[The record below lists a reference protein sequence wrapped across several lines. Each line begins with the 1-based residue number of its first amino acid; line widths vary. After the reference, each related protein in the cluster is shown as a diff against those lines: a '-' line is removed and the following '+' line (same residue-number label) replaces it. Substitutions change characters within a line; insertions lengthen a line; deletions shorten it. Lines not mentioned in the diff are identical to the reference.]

1 MWALLHERMQQ
12 MPLDPLRLELKAVVV
27 TCGCWEL
34 NLDPM
39 GEQYVPITTGA
50 HLQPLMSFVYVFFS
64 KIQILHMR

>member
-34 NLDPM
+34 IWGSSVRAGSTNC
-39 GEQYVPITTGA
+39 
-50 HLQPLMSFVYVFFS
+50 
-64 KIQILHMR
+64 